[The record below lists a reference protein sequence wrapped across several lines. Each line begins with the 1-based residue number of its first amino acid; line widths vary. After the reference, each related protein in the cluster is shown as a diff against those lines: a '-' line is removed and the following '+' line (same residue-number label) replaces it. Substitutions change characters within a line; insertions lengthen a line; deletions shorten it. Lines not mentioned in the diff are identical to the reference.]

1 MRAAARLPAMLVVSA
16 AIGLGGCTPK
26 VFEESSGAKLA
37 RTLEPTQLEATP
49 TRGGAVGTARVRV
62 YVDDGYKAQSPDT
75 STKIRLLFQRIN
87 RVLEPTTGLR
97 LEVVD
102 IRPWTSAGDRIDLQR
117 SLDDLAAL
125 DPASDVDFVFGMLD
139 ALNRV
144 STDLHQL
151 GRAHVLGRHAVVR
164 GLADAV
170 EVAALD
176 RGLRTLGA
184 DDRQA
189 LFSRRKRHK
198 EEAILLHEVGHLLG
212 APHVTG
218 ATEIMSPSYGHH
230 QKDFAR
236 DMAEFMRQVGR
247 ARMEPRKEAA
257 AREWRQALALMR
269 AHRAEDW
276 NEDEKALVEAALQG
290 LAQGGGDEGQ
300 VGEILGEGLRAGD
313 REKFRAAERLLAAG
327 QADDAWEELEPLLD
341 FYPDEP
347 AVNRLACRLA
357 ASSSRDRSVV
367 ELRCKRAVEA
377 APGDGEPHLRLA
389 QAYRAGGDSKN
400 ALAEARAA
408 LTAIEKSAAAPAA
421 GKADPD
427 AEKEAAARTKVA
439 AELAALF
446 QALGAVTWTE
456 KAAAL
461 GGKPKQLLEWARG
474 TRVRFAMSAG
484 GPVPPEREAEYVAGL
499 TAMLEDVYG
508 RKFAEADRKAA
519 QLDRQFPRAAGVQAV
534 RCDLEIRRSRYPEA
548 RARCREALRRDDAA
562 AWAHYLTGLLDKR
575 DRKLAPAA
583 RHLERAVAL
592 DPTLK
597 HAYQV
602 AGEIYGQL
610 GRAADRKRIA
620 DAYQARFNVAL
631 PAQ

>member
-1 MRAAARLPAMLVVSA
+1 MSGAARLPALLAVSA
-16 AIGLGGCTPK
+16 ALGLGCTPK

-37 RTLEPTQLEATP
+37 RTLEPTELEATP
-49 TRGGAVGTARVRV
+49 TQGGAIGTARVRV

-75 STKIRLLFQRIN
+75 STKIRLLFQRTN

-102 IRPWTSAGDRIDLQR
+102 IRPWTAGGDGIDLQR

-125 DPASDVDFVFGMLD
+125 DPATDVDFVFGMLD
-139 ALNRV
+139 ALNRA
-144 STDLHQL
+144 STDLHEL
-151 GRAHVLGRHAVVR
+151 GRAQILGRHAVVR

-176 RGLRTLGA
+176 KRMRTLSA

-218 ATEIMSPSYGHH
+218 AADLMSPSYGHH
-230 QKDFAR
+230 QKGFAR
-236 DMAEFMRQVGR
+236 DMADFMRQVAR
-247 ARMEPRKEAA
+247 ARMERKKGLA
-257 AREWRQALALMR
+257 AREWGKALALMR
-269 AHRAEDW
+269 GHGAEDW
-276 NEDEKALVEAALQG
+276 NEDEKALIEAALQG
-290 LAQGGGDEGQ
+290 LAQGGGDEGA
-300 VGEILGEGLRAGD
+300 VGEIIGEGVRAGD

-327 QADDAWEELEPLLD
+327 QPEDAWEELEPLLD

-357 ASSSRDRSVV
+357 ASSSRDRSIV
-367 ELRCKRAVEA
+367 ELRCRRAAEA
-377 APGDGEPHLRLA
+377 APGDAEPHLRLA
-389 QAYRAGGDSKN
+389 QAYRAGGDSVK
-400 ALAEARAA
+400 ALAEARVA
-408 LTAIEKSAAAPAA
+408 LAAIEAAAAAPAD
-421 GKADPD
+421 KKDPD
-427 AEKEAAARTKVA
+427 ADQRAAARSKVA
-439 AELAALF
+439 AELAGLF
-446 QALGAVTWTE
+446 RALGAVTWTE

-461 GGKPKQLLEWARG
+461 GGKPKEIVEWARG

-519 QLDRQFPRAAGVQAV
+519 RLDRQFPRAAGVQAV
-534 RCDLEIRRSRYPEA
+534 RCDLEIRRNRYAEA

-575 DRKLAPAA
+575 ERKLPAA
-583 RHLERAVAL
+583 AKHLERAIAL

-602 AGEIYGQL
+602 VGEIYGQL

-620 DAYQARFNVAL
+620 DAYQARFNLAL

>member
-1 MRAAARLPAMLVVSA
+1 MRAAAGLPALLAVSA
-16 AIGLGGCTPK
+16 AVGLGACAPK
-26 VFEESSGAKLA
+26 IFEESSGAKLA
-37 RTLEPTQLEATP
+37 RELEPTELEATP
-49 TRGGAVGTARVRV
+49 TQGGAIATARVRV

-75 STKIRLLFQRIN
+75 STKIRLLVQRIN

-97 LEVVD
+97 LEVAD
-102 IRPWTSAGDRIDLQR
+102 IRPWSPAGNGIDLQR
-117 SLDDLAAL
+117 ALDDLAAL
-125 DPASDVDFVFGMLD
+125 DPATDVDFVLGMLD

-151 GRAHVLGRHAVVR
+151 GRAHVLGRHMVVR
-164 GLADAV
+164 GLSDAV

-176 RGLRTLGA
+176 KWLRRLGR
-184 DDRQA
+184 DERQA

-218 ATEIMSPSYGHH
+218 ATDIMSPSYGHH

-236 DMAEFMRQVGR
+236 DMADFMRQVAR
-247 ARMEPRKEAA
+247 ARMERKGEVA
-257 AREWRQALALMR
+257 AREWGKALALVR
-269 AHRAEDW
+269 AHSAEDW
-276 NEDEKALVEAALQG
+276 NEDEKALVEASLQG
-290 LAQGGGDEGQ
+290 LAQGGDDQGPIGD
-300 VGEILGEGLRAGD
+300 ILGEGVRAGD

-327 QADDAWEELEPLLD
+327 QPDDAWEELEPLLD

-357 ASSSRDRSVV
+357 ATTSRDRSVI
-367 ELRCKRAVEA
+367 ELRCKRAAKA

-389 QAYRAGGDSKN
+389 QAYRAGGDAKK

-408 LTAIEKSAAAPAA
+408 LDAIEKAAAAPAGA
-421 GKADPD
+421 TDDD
-427 AEKEAAARTKVA
+427 AAQKAAARTRVA

-446 QALGAVTWTE
+446 RALGAVTWTE

-461 GGKPKQLLEWARG
+461 GGKPKELVEWAQG

-508 RKFAEADRKAA
+508 RRFAEADRKAA

-534 RCDLEIRRSRYPEA
+534 RCDLEIRRNRYPEA

-575 DRKLAPAA
+575 ERKLPSAA
-583 RHLERAVAL
+583 KHLERAIAL

-602 AGEIYGQL
+602 AGEIYGEL
-610 GRAADRKRIA
+610 GKTADRKRIA
-620 DAYQARFNVAL
+620 DAYQARFNLAL